1 MPMIG
6 TEAFDR
12 FVTEHR
18 WAVLTTLRET
28 AAGSEPV
35 SSVIAY
41 ARDGDDLVVST
52 PGGTFKRWS
61 IERNPR
67 VNLCVISNGEPFN
80 FVAIEGDARVQHEN
94 LVEDTRRV
102 FENIRDTGYQEPDNL
117 TDWLEKQRRVILR
130 ITPRRV
136 YGVIR

>member
-1 MPMIG
+1 MIG
-6 TEAFDR
+6 TEEFDR
-12 FVTEHR
+12 FVSAHR

-28 AAGSEPV
+28 ASGSEPV

-52 PGGTFKRWS
+52 PGGTFKRRS

-67 VNLCVISNGEPFN
+67 VNLCVIANAEPFN
-80 FVAIEGDARVQHEN
+80 FVAIEGDARVQHDR

-102 FENIRDTGYQEPDNL
+102 FASIRDTGYQEPEDL
-117 TDWLEKQRRVILR
+117 AGWLERQRRVILR